1 MVTIMEWKESSEISP
16 NTKENMVTLLPQ
28 LSGRNAH
35 KDDEAAAEPR
45 QQTENEAES
54 VCHTEHRDE
63 SQTGEI
69 YIFFF
74 LMKPLK

>member
-1 MVTIMEWKESSEISP
+1 
-16 NTKENMVTLLPQ
+16 MVTLLPQ

-35 KDDEAAAEPR
+35 KDDEAAAEPC

-63 SQTGEI
+63 SQMGEI
-69 YIFFF
+69 YIFF
-74 LMKPLK
+74 LMQPLK